1 MAKADDLDLAEEKKG
16 GDKKS
21 SSKLLLIILIIL
33 LSLVLLTGAV
43 VGTMWATGFFSAKPG
58 AHGEVTADAPADVP
72 EEAPEDAPEEKE
84 KPGPAVYVKLDPPF
98 VVNFDGQG
106 KARFLQVT
114 IEIMGREEEKMK
126 EAEKHIPAI
135 RNSLLMLLSS
145 QTYDKI
151 STVEGKQALREE
163 AMGAIKEILD
173 QELGESPVEGV
184 FFTSFVMQ

>member
-1 MAKADDLDLAEEKKG
+1 MAKADDLDLAEDKQG

-43 VGTMWATGFFSAKPG
+43 VGTLWATGFFSHKPDTQ
-58 AHGEVTADAPADVP
+58 GESADAAGDAADV
-72 EEAPEDAPEEKE
+72 APEDAPEEKE
-84 KPGPAVYVKLDPPF
+84 KGGPAMYVKLDPPF

-114 IEIMGREEEKMK
+114 VEMMGREEEKMK

-163 AMGAIKEILD
+163 AMAAIKEILD